1 MAKGKKASGAKQ
13 KGVKNSLGTKE
24 IKKIVKIKKSN

>member
-1 MAKGKKASGAKQ
+1 MAKEKKARGTKEKGA
-13 KGVKNSLGTKE
+13 KNSLGTKE